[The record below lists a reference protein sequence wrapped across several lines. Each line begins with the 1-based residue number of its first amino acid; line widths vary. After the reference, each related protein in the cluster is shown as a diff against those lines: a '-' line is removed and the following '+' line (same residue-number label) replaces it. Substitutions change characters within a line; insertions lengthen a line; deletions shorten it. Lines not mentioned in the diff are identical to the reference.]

1 MNELQKQFS
10 AMVAGLVKPG
20 ADIIAALTP
29 EKAHLW
35 HMATGL
41 VGEVAELCE
50 AFDKGDRS
58 NFLEEAGDGLFY
70 AEGTLQV
77 IGTTVHMIESG
88 ADENCVFSDAIVAA
102 GGEVLDAIK
111 RHVIYGKQL
120 DVIRVKDNM
129 AKFVRALDWELDCF
143 EYTRGDALAHNFDK
157 LGKRYQGH
165 KYTDAQAVARA
176 DKAGEEGK

>member
-41 VGEVAELCE
+41 VGELPELLQAERRS
-50 AFDKGDRS
+50 DKP
-58 NFLEEAGDGLFY
+58 NFLEECGDALFY
-70 AEGTLQV
+70 AEGTLQC
-77 IGTTVHMIESG
+77 I
-88 ADENCVFSDAIVAA
+88 DENIHGVEDGKDQMSHEETLHDAA
-102 GGEVLDAIK
+102 GEIVDAVK
-111 RHVIYGKQL
+111 RHVIYGKEL
-120 DVIRVKDNM
+120 DVQRLRTNLHT
-129 AKFVRALDWELDCF
+129 FVGGLDWFLDCF
-143 EYTRGDALAHNFDK
+143 NLCRADALAHNYAK
-157 LGKRYQGH
+157 LGKRYAGH

-176 DKAGEEGK
+176 DKAGEEAK